1 MALSTR
7 ASDECKVQPARSLW
21 RTALGRLRRDRVT
34 LGGIAV
40 LVLMVVL
47 AAAADLLSKNVFRYG
62 ETQQDLL
69 NSYTPPTL
77 AIPAFWLGSDNLG
90 RSQVVRLLY
99 GARVSLAVG
108 TGAALINLTIGL
120 TLGLI
125 AGYSRGWADDL
136 VQFVIN
142 TLVSIPTIPLL
153 LILSILFTPGT
164 IALVV
169 ILGLLRW
176 PNATLFVRG
185 QTLSLRERE
194 FVTAGRVAGASS
206 GRILRKHILP
216 NVLPFMIVLTAID
229 VGTLI
234 LIESALSY
242 LGLGVAPPT
251 PSWGNM
257 LTTATQDLSRG
268 PWLVWAPG
276 TAIFLTVLCLYL
288 VGDGLRDAL
297 DPRLSRASS

>member
-1 MALSTR
+1 MESSIR
-7 ASDECKVQPARSLW
+7 ASDACKVRPPRGLW
-21 RTALGRLRRDRVT
+21 STGAARLRHDRTT
-34 LGGIAV
+34 LAAIVV
-40 LVLMVVL
+40 LLIMLLL
-47 AAAADLLSKNVFRYG
+47 AAAADFLSTNVFHYR

-69 NSYTPPTL
+69 NGYTPPTL
-77 AIPAFWLGSDNLG
+77 SVPAFWLGSDNLG
-90 RSQVVRLLY
+90 RSEVVRLLY

-120 TLGLI
+120 TLGLL
-125 AGYSRGWADDL
+125 AGYSRGWADDV
-136 VQFVIN
+136 VQFVVN
-142 TLVSIPTIPLL
+142 TLLSIPTIPLL
-153 LILSILFTPGT
+153 LIVSVLFTPGPV
-164 IALVV
+164 ALVV

-176 PNATLFVRG
+176 PNATLFARG

-194 FVTAGRVAGASS
+194 FITAGRLAGASTS
-206 GRILRKHILP
+206 RIVIRHLLP

-242 LGLGVAPPT
+242 LGLGIAPPT

-297 DPRLSRASS
+297 DPRLSRSA